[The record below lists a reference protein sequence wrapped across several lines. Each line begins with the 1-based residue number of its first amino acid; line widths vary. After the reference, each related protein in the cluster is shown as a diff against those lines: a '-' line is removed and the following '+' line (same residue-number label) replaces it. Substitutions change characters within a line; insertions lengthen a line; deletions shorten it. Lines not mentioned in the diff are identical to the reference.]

1 MEFLYVMKD
10 GKEPQSCRVEDNCID
25 VVPIEAVAH
34 IRFYFQTK
42 KNSKTEEWQLVT
54 GATITTADG
63 KEFALNGGTARR
75 LYAKVENTMFK
86 V

>member
-1 MEFLYVMKD
+1 MEFLNVKSQ
-10 GKEPQSCRVEDNCID
+10 GKEPHACRVEDNFID

-34 IRFYFQTK
+34 FRFYFQSK
-42 KNSKTEEWQLVT
+42 KNSRTDEWQLVT
-54 GATITTADG
+54 GATITTVDG
-63 KEFALNGGTARR
+63 KEFELSGGTARR